1 MAPVKTTQNNE
12 ASMNT
17 STDNTGNE
25 VTREFSIKS
34 KKLFE
39 ADVHVACTGL
49 IKPGGSETKEKLVG
63 TFFYC
68 IGYKGKIYDFRRVC
82 HGEPEQKLRSSISP
96 ICKSIIEVVNQY
108 AD

>member
-25 VTREFSIKS
+25 VTREFVIET

-39 ADVHVACTGL
+39 ADVHVDFTGL
-49 IKPGGSETKEKLVG
+49 LKSDGTETKEKPVG

-82 HGEPEQKLRSSISP
+82 HGELEQKLRSINSL